1 MNLPQ
6 IQNFVR
12 FLRGFMAFVY
22 KMINTIKLSTTN
34 LQDYKV
40 NTADIIAKIE
50 VMILDSATENETIKV
65 KDTQQYIEL
74 LQN

>member
-1 MNLPQ
+1 
-6 IQNFVR
+6 
-12 FLRGFMAFVY
+12 MAFVY
-22 KMINTIKLSTTN
+22 KMIYTIKLSTTN

-50 VMILDSATENETIKV
+50 VMILESATENETVKV

>member
-1 MNLPQ
+1 
-6 IQNFVR
+6 
-12 FLRGFMAFVY
+12 MAFVY

-50 VMILDSATENETIKV
+50 VMILESATENETVKV
-65 KDTQQYIEL
+65 KDTQQCIEL

>member
-1 MNLPQ
+1 
-6 IQNFVR
+6 
-12 FLRGFMAFVY
+12 MAFVY

-50 VMILDSATENETIKV
+50 VMILESAIENETVKV

>member
-1 MNLPQ
+1 
-6 IQNFVR
+6 
-12 FLRGFMAFVY
+12 MAFVY

-50 VMILDSATENETIKV
+50 VMILASATENETVKV

>member
-1 MNLPQ
+1 
-6 IQNFVR
+6 
-12 FLRGFMAFVY
+12 MAFVY

-40 NTADIIAKIE
+40 NTADIIAKTE
-50 VMILDSATENETIKV
+50 VMILESATENETVKV

>member
-1 MNLPQ
+1 
-6 IQNFVR
+6 
-12 FLRGFMAFVY
+12 MAFVY

-50 VMILDSATENETIKV
+50 VMILESATENETVKV

>member
-1 MNLPQ
+1 
-6 IQNFVR
+6 
-12 FLRGFMAFVY
+12 MAFVY

-40 NTADIIAKIE
+40 NTAGIIAKIE
-50 VMILDSATENETIKV
+50 VMILDSATENETVKV

>member
-1 MNLPQ
+1 
-6 IQNFVR
+6 
-12 FLRGFMAFVY
+12 MAFVY

-40 NTADIIAKIE
+40 NTADIIDKIE
-50 VMILDSATENETIKV
+50 VMILESATENETVKV

>member
-1 MNLPQ
+1 
-6 IQNFVR
+6 
-12 FLRGFMAFVY
+12 MAFVY

-50 VMILDSATENETIKV
+50 VMILESATENETVKV
-65 KDTQQYIEL
+65 KDTQ
-74 LQN
+74 

>member
-1 MNLPQ
+1 
-6 IQNFVR
+6 
-12 FLRGFMAFVY
+12 MAFVY

>member
-1 MNLPQ
+1 M
-6 IQNFVR
+6 
-12 FLRGFMAFVY
+12 LRGFMAFVY

-50 VMILDSATENETIKV
+50 VMILESATENETVKV